1 MAQFVLMVDPYIL
14 LNLKYFVLNLKNP
27 SIFLAEKSSQML
39 IYVYV
44 LKVVV
49 VLLKFMLFDKH

>member
-14 LNLKYFVLNLKNP
+14 LNLKYFVLNLKNQ
-27 SIFLAEKSSQML
+27 SIFLDEKSLQML

-49 VLLKFMLFDKH
+49 VLPKFMLFDKH